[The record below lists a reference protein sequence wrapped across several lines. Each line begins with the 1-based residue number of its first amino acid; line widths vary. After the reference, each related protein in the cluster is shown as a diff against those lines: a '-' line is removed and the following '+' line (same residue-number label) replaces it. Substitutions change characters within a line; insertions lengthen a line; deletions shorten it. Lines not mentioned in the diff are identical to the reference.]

1 MVHGVDSNRRMRTRS
16 IGIVIGVLIAAVA
29 ALAGSGQARAI
40 PEYTEPNLVTTL
52 KCGSANPWP
61 LGPLPVRVD
70 VFNQIRF
77 PADGLPGPAISLI
90 GYSLTKPQALEYTAE
105 VRVTWRNLRTVGA
118 LAGRSASRLGSGGLP
133 HSPEDRRDGLCADG
147 QSAVLDL
154 WGTGDRL
161 SCATSSVGRRN
172 ADSQGRHDDDAA

>member
-105 VRVTWRNLRTVGA
+105 VRVTWRNLRT
-118 LAGRSASRLGSGGLP
+118 GRTGSVTVPGRAPSVRWQADLHPGSGPVVFRIHQKIGAMAFVP
-133 HSPEDRRDGLCADG
+133 MVNPQYSTCGGR
-147 QSAVLDL
+147 
-154 WGTGDRL
+154 
-161 SCATSSVGRRN
+161 AT
-172 ADSQGRHDDDAA
+172 A